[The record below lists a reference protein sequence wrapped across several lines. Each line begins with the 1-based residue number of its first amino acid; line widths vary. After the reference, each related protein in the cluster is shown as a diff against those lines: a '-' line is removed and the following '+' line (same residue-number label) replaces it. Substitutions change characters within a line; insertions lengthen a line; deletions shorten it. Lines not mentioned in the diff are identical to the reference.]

1 VEGFDEHDPFD
12 YMHKKLYGPPLQEY
26 LRYKLGWTGDQI
38 EDTNWA
44 ALQGALSAYPL
55 QARTTR
61 MKAMYGWLHTH
72 QWKSRIYLT
81 SSMCPF
87 CSEEDSNDHIWTC
100 QATTTNRETA
110 ITTFISSIEP
120 KTPADMTAAIHQRLR
135 TVMDTPAL
143 DIHPE
148 DTAPEEVTMALIA
161 QDDLGWINFIR
172 GRHSIKWEEVYDLY
186 LESGLEKNTFRSG
199 RAWAKHL
206 VKASL
211 TLLVD
216 IRSARNDQVHHQVDD
231 EGDISHQLQ
240 ALHQRVRET
249 YESRGSFSNAM
260 QAKLFDMTLEN
271 RLQQRQFQLVKWIQT
286 VEMTA
291 RVMQGGRP
299 QPIYAFYHPTRPPDE
314 IDMMATN

>member
-1 VEGFDEHDPFD
+1 
-12 YMHKKLYGPPLQEY
+12 
-26 LRYKLGWTGDQI
+26 LGWTSAQI
-38 EDTNWA
+38 DGTNWT
-44 ALQGALSAYPL
+44 ALQGTLSSYPL

-72 QWKSRIYLT
+72 QWKSRIYST
-81 SSMCPF
+81 SPICPF

-100 QATTTNRETA
+100 QETNTNREIA
-110 ITTFISSIEP
+110 ITHFISSIEP
-120 KTPADMTAAIHQRLR
+120 KTPADMKDAIHQRLR
-135 TVMDTPAL
+135 TAMNTLAL

-148 DTAPEEVTMALIA
+148 DTAPEEVNTAIMA

-172 GRHSIKWEEVYDLY
+172 GRHSIKLEEAYDLY
-186 LESGLEKNTFRSG
+186 LASGMAKNAFRSG

-206 VKASL
+206 IKASL
-211 TLLVD
+211 TLLVE
-216 IRSARNDQVHHQVDD
+216 IWSARNDQVHHQVDD
-231 EGDISHQLQ
+231 EESITPQLQ
-240 ALHQRVRET
+240 AIHERVRET
-249 YESRGSFSNAM
+249 YAERASFSAASI
-260 QAKLFDMTLEN
+260 AKLFDMTLEQ
-271 RLQQRQFQLVKWIQT
+271 RLQQRHFQLVKWIQT